1 MKDRELLESLRKVES
16 IPVKVYGQDG
26 ETICFEVQVGLAGVM
41 VPGKGSVERHSL
53 EDREESAWEA
63 ADNGTPVVRSEK
75 RPGKRIRLQPYL
87 VQAECH

>member
-1 MKDRELLESLRKVES
+1 MRGDRRRGKRGGVKGLEDRELLKMLQKVES

-53 EDREESAWEA
+53 EDREESAWKS
-63 ADNGTPVVRSEK
+63 G
-75 RPGKRIRLQPYL
+75 
-87 VQAECH
+87 

>member
-1 MKDRELLESLRKVES
+1 MEDRELLKMLQKVES

-53 EDREESAWEA
+53 EDREESAW
-63 ADNGTPVVRSEK
+63 RS
-75 RPGKRIRLQPYL
+75 G
-87 VQAECH
+87 